1 MESSRAKIA
10 EQAIKNAESFRKT
23 LKKTVLSNPATPDII
38 KGPTPILPSGLPT
51 PIAGSG
57 FLQVIMYIIAG
68 ILVIGILLLVIDQW
82 ITPIFQSEPGSAGYI
97 FMPGSDTS
105 VVFWKKTS
113 EIQNIIVGT
122 LPSNTS
128 SDTLSVKPLSTAI
141 IEGQSSYSITLDVLI
156 NDEFP
161 QDLGTQT
168 ADTSTAYRTF
178 FALGPPITGGSSLSG
193 TYANTTPTLVFELDN
208 YKNTVYITSY
218 DSNRLVQTA
227 IIDNVPIH
235 KPFRIGVVKTPNL
248 LEGYLNGMLVRT
260 IKLRSNTIDPNTG
273 DTIYSAENINKGEI
287 MLSKGIKTMN
297 LRLFGEA
304 ITPAEMKARMT
315 DLAVVG
321 KSQYND
327 LMNIIYF

>member
-23 LKKTVLSNPATPDII
+23 IKKTTSNKPATPDII

-68 ILVIGILLLVIDQW
+68 ILVIGIVLLTIDQLV
-82 ITPIFQSEPGSAGYI
+82 TPIFQSDPGSAGYI

-105 VVFWKKTS
+105 VVFWKKTP
-113 EIQNIIVGT
+113 EIQNIIVGS

-128 SDTLSVKPLSTAI
+128 SDTLSVKPLSTSI

-156 NDEFP
+156 KDEFP
-161 QDLGTQT
+161 QNLGTQAT
-168 ADTSTAYRTF
+168 DNSTVYRTF
-178 FALGPPITGGSSLSG
+178 FALGPPIAGGSSLSG

-235 KPFRIGVVKTPNL
+235 KPFRLGVVKTPNL

-273 DTIYSAENINKGEI
+273 DTIYSADNINKGEVL
-287 MLSKGIKTMN
+287 LSKGIKTMN

-315 DLAVVG
+315 DLAVAG

-327 LMNIIYF
+327 LMGVVYF

>member
-10 EQAIKNAESFRKT
+10 EKAMKELETLGKNIKKPVSPV
-23 LKKTVLSNPATPDII
+23 TV

-82 ITPIFQSEPGSAGYI
+82 ITPIFQSDPGSAGYI
-97 FMPGSDTS
+97 FMPGTDTS

-113 EIQNIIVGT
+113 DIKNIIIGT
-122 LPSNTS
+122 LPPPDSSSNLPNS
-128 SDTLSVKPLSTAI
+128 GHLSTSV
-141 IEGQSSYSITLDVLI
+141 IEAQSSYSITLDVLI
-156 NDEFP
+156 KDEFP
-161 QDLGTQT
+161 QELGTAASNSQNL
-168 ADTSTAYRTF
+168 YRTF
-178 FALGPPITGGSSLSG
+178 FSLGPSLTS
-193 TYANTTPTLVFELDN
+193 PTLVFELDN

-273 DTIYSAENINKGEI
+273 DTIYSPDEI
-287 MLSKGIKTMN
+287 VKNGKLQSKDIKTMN
-297 LRLFGEA
+297 IRLFGEA
-304 ITPAEMKARMT
+304 ITPAEMKARMG
-315 DLAVVG
+315 DLAVAG
-321 KSQYND
+321 KTQYND
-327 LMNIIYF
+327 LMGVVYF